1 MWRARVVRSPYF
13 RWTIRPIS
21 ESCRTSRWSRRF
33 TASRWIRGPTACTRR
48 RNKTRAGPHRRCS
61 SSRPWPI
68 KILPP
73 LFAALLI
80 PASAWAYRPFV
91 STDAAVADPKEV
103 EIEVGYFNLER
114 TRRENTITTPSVVL
128 NYGFA
133 KNWEAVGE
141 LRIES
146 SPDFEITDPGLFF
159 KGVLREGVLQG
170 REGVSVAIEAGPLLP
185 STLPHEHGVGFEA
198 IGIVSG
204 KVAPVTVHINGG
216 GGLDRDDR
224 HAFAIWGVIGELP
237 VHPKL
242 RLVGEVNGESTQ
254 DQCPNNSALFGVIWQ
269 PTSKSVFLDAGI
281 RRGISGAAPDWQ
293 FTIGLTFGFSLPAFS
308 RQ

>member
-1 MWRARVVRSPYF
+1 MWRARVVQSPYF
-13 RWTIRPIS
+13 RWSIRPIS
-21 ESCRTSRWSRRF
+21 ESCRTSQWSRRF
-33 TASRWIRGPTACTRR
+33 TASRSTREPTACTRQ
-48 RNKTRAGPHRRCS
+48 RNKKRASPHRRCL
-61 SSRPWPI
+61 SSRPCPI
-68 KILPP
+68 KILLP
-73 LFAALLI
+73 LLAVLLI
-80 PASAWAYRPFV
+80 PASALAYRPFV
-91 STDAAVADPKEV
+91 STDAAVADPREV
-103 EIEVGYFNLER
+103 EIEFGYFNLER

-141 LRIES
+141 FRIES

-159 KGVLREGVLQG
+159 KGVLKE

-204 KVAPVTVHINGG
+204 KVAPVTVHVNGG

-242 RLVGEVNGESTQ
+242 RLVAEVNGESTQ
-254 DQCPNNSALFGVIWQ
+254 DQLPNNSALLGVIWQ
-269 PTSKSVFLDAGI
+269 PTSKNVFLDAGV
-281 RRGISGAAPDWQ
+281 RRGISRAAPDWQ
-293 FTIGLTFGFSLPAFS
+293 FTIGLTFGFSLPTSS